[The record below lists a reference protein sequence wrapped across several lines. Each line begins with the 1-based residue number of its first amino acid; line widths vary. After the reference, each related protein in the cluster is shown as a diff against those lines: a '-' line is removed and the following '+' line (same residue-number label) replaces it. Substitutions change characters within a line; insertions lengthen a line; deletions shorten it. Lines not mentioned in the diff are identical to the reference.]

1 MDVRVFSDRGRCV
14 KVVLFCG
21 GLGLRMGEATTRTP
35 KPMLPVGGRPIVWY
49 IMKYY
54 AHFGHSDFVLCLGH
68 HAQEIK
74 SYFLNY
80 NEALANDFTLW
91 DGGSRVELARRD
103 MAEWRISFVDTGLHS
118 NIGERLSRIRDH
130 LEGEDVFLAHYG
142 DALTDAPLPELI
154 EEVVASGKIANFLCV
169 RPSSYSFHMVD
180 VGKGQLVR
188 SIKDVNQSNVW
199 INGGYF
205 VLRKEIFDYLEPGE
219 DLVQEPFQRLVEL
232 QQLLAHRH
240 EGFWA
245 PMDTLKDRQN
255 LEILAEGGHPP
266 WAVWEGASDTA
277 VGKSAPDSSPDH
289 LVGALSAPKPSR
301 AQR

>member
-1 MDVRVFSDRGRCV
+1 
-14 KVVLFCG
+14 
-21 GLGLRMGEATTRTP
+21 MGEATTRTP

-74 SYFLNY
+74 SYFLTY

-130 LEGEDVFLAHYG
+130 LEGDDVFLAHYG

-154 EEVVASGKIANFLCV
+154 DELTASGKIATFLCV
-169 RPSSYSFHMVD
+169 RPRSYSFHMID
-180 VGKGQLVR
+180 VGEGELVS

-205 VLRKEIFDYLEPGE
+205 VLRKEIFDHMKPGE
-219 DLVQEPFQRLVEL
+219 DLVHEPFQRLIEL
-232 QQLLAHRH
+232 RQLLAHRY

-245 PMDTLKDRQN
+245 PMDTLKDKQN
-255 LEILAEGGHPP
+255 LEILAEGGRPP
-266 WAVWEGASDTA
+266 WAVWEGGADNVAGES
-277 VGKSAPDSSPDH
+277 VPDSSSDH
-289 LVGALSAPKPSR
+289 LLDALSAREPSR
-301 AQR
+301 ARR